1 MPRVPGCCARA
12 LPAVATTSRAARNRD
27 FDLILTSWLVFNVT
41 SGVRTLLR
49 RRLALGQGTS
59 GVSARSL
66 RSISEFT
73 VASTWANRAAT
84 VGDTSFDTL
93 SAYFLSTVSRE
104 DSSLNARSMSDLAV
118 GAVIESYAA
127 A

>member
-12 LPAVATTSRAARNRD
+12 LPAVATTSMAARNRH
-27 FDLILTSWLVFNVT
+27 FERILTSWLVFNVT

-49 RRLALGQGTS
+49 RRLALDQGTS

-73 VASTWANRAAT
+73 TASTWANRAAIL
-84 VGDTSFDTL
+84 GDTAFEIL
-93 SAYFLSTVSRE
+93 SVYFLSTVRRV
-104 DSSLNARSMSDLAV
+104 DSSLNARSTSDLAV
-118 GAVIESYAA
+118 SADIES
-127 A
+127 